1 MSDKNWDDMNKKE
14 RANLVRFYLID
25 KGYSYGQLA
34 AAIGISRNTI
44 AGICHREGIKVG
56 TKGKTVVAIPATPAP
71 PGNIIPFP
79 VAKRPEEGLADM
91 AKKLKAKRSNS
102 AQSAAIERM
111 AGRELDMNSLFLRDP
126 RPLREEF
133 WKPLPS
139 SQPVSLEDANHR
151 HCRWP
156 VSEDNH
162 TCCGA
167 PAKEGKPYCDTHCEI
182 AYRPATPII
191 FKKRKTGAAA

>member
-1 MSDKNWDDMNKKE
+1 MEDKAWGDMNKKE

-25 KGYSYGQLA
+25 LRWTYGKLASYLNVT
-34 AAIGISRNTI
+34 RNVI
-44 AGICHREGIKVG
+44 AGVCNRHGIK
-56 TKGKTVVAIPATPAP
+56 IPKHTIKIQPSTLEAEH
-71 PGNIIPFP
+71 NVIPFP

-91 AKKLKAKRSNS
+91 AKKLKAKRKNS

-167 PAKEGKPYCDTHCEI
+167 PAKEGKPYCVTHCEI
-182 AYRPATPII
+182 AYRPAPPIA
-191 FKKRKTGAAA
+191 FRKKKNKAA